1 MAPASSKPASKK
13 KASVDDCAA
22 ESQRKLNAS
31 LNASLARGKAL
42 KNLQKNAAYDLTT
55 PILPGTCDVTLGEL
69 MQTEKL
75 SLPDAVQV
83 MLKFRKDAAITD
95 PDEVG
100 LSLPPAKPRA
110 SKPKHEPKHDELSP
124 PKGILKKSKSCLDA
138 EPPQDDDD
146 DHGHT
151 AVKKGSNKHKPD
163 AEGSEPKVP
172 KGKAKPKRGS
182 SFEDPCLSEP
192 TSTAPSSPASNPKKK
207 AKKPEPEPTP
217 ASNPKKKAKKPE
229 PDHQDQD
236 KEPEE
241 GAPSTE
247 LKNSDQQKKKK
258 PQNKPPA
265 PEEKE
270 PEGEGSSPASSK
282 NSSLKKK
289 KKPQN
294 KPPAPEEKE
303 PEGETPASKK
313 EEAPELE
320 ESTNTRGKKR
330 TRSKTFNRSRAKED
344 LAEGT
349 GKEAAGKEGSVDYQA
364 DLEEMIAEID
374 RKDAEP
380 PCPRR
385 KRYKQSEP
393 NQGAPKDTK
402 DSKWP
407 KDWPHDAQPNLLAE
421 GWSCDSLALG
431 EEQMDSTNPATDP
444 AELETQVNG
453 SQTVTELI
461 ESLGASA
468 SQVGANGDY
477 SHLLGLLNNLK
488 LQIENP
494 APNPKPGPG
503 SATTGAEKGGGGKAD
518 KEGEGKA
525 EQEYEEEA
533 EQEYEGEE
541 WDDDS
546 WHEGE
551 EEECGQDEDQE
562 EQAESEELM
571 SNQESAKRV
580 LQERKDAKDSGGL
593 ASRPVATPARSL
605 DTIVQK
611 LKPVPAGEPN
621 DPNPEP
627 AQHARDVPSGAP
639 SAAAAPASDEQKI
652 NSTTHKKEYMRLKR
666 IVESGQLSAYPSMHQ
681 LANGTV
687 KERAELLKR
696 WVSSG
701 ENLANC
707 EHLIVAQRTCNQE
720 GRRKM
725 KLIAVKDMRKVEHI
739 ISTRQGIEAT
749 WHVNDRDAPG
759 IHEETKYWVTI
770 EETAEDSVN
779 VQHKQEFSAQAAAT
793 AAAAHNILSAPIE
806 PTMMSRPRANPS
818 AGPLSGDVLRAFDGY
833 HQNLA
838 EAAGVP
844 APAGAEIKK
853 EAGALAGLL
862 MELPEGDELR
872 DELEGASAKLN
883 KFRDAR
889 TAAEMKCQVTVAAT
903 DRCATGSKDPWLA
916 ISVCQGKLDI
926 STGCDIGALSCTYAL
941 YDAFA
946 VHIVAPMQ
954 N

>member
-100 LSLPPAKPRA
+100 LSLPPAKPGA

-124 PKGILKKSKSCLDA
+124 PKGILKKGKSRLDA

-146 DHGHT
+146 DVHGHT
-151 AVKKGSNKHKPD
+151 AVKKASSKRKPD
-163 AEGSEPKVP
+163 AKGSEPKVS

-192 TSTAPSSPASNPKKK
+192 APSSPASNPKKK

-229 PDHQDQD
+229 PDHQDE
-236 KEPEE
+236 EPEE

-247 LKNSDQQKKKK
+247 LENSKQQKKKK

-282 NSSLKKK
+282 NSSQKK

-294 KPPAPEEKE
+294 KPPVPEEKE
-303 PEGETPASKK
+303 PEGEARASKK
-313 EEAPELE
+313 EEAVEA
-320 ESTNTRGKKR
+320 STNNRGKKR
-330 TRSKTFNRSRAKED
+330 TKSKTFNRSHAKED

-349 GKEAAGKEGSVDYQA
+349 AKEAASKGHDGDEGSADYQA
-364 DLEEMIAEID
+364 DLQEMIDEID
-374 RKDAEP
+374 RADAEP

-421 GWSCDSLALG
+421 GWSCSSLALG
-431 EEQMDSTNPATDP
+431 EEQMDATNPATDP

-494 APNPKPGPG
+494 KPSPG
-503 SATTGAEKGGGGKAD
+503 SATTGAEKEGGGKADKEGEGKAD

-525 EQEYEEEA
+525 EQEYEGEAEQEYEGEA

-541 WDDDS
+541 WNDDS
-546 WHEGE
+546 WNEGE
-551 EEECGQDEDQE
+551 EEEYGQHEDQE

-580 LQERKDAKDSGGL
+580 LQEGKDAKDSGGL

-605 DTIVQK
+605 DAIIQK
-611 LKPVPAGEPN
+611 LKPVPAGEPKE
-621 DPNPEP
+621 PNPEP
-627 AQHARDVPSGAP
+627 AQLARDVPSGTP

-681 LANGTV
+681 LANGIV

-707 EHLIVAQRTCNQE
+707 EHLIIAQRTCNQE

-779 VQHKQEFSAQAAAT
+779 VQHKQQFSAQAAAT
-793 AAAAHNILSAPIE
+793 AAAAQNILSAPIE

-818 AGPLSGDVLRAFDGY
+818 PGPLSGDVLRAFDGY

-838 EAAGVP
+838 EAAGVA
-844 APAGAEIKK
+844 APAG
-853 EAGALAGLL
+853 
-862 MELPEGDELR
+862 
-872 DELEGASAKLN
+872 
-883 KFRDAR
+883 
-889 TAAEMKCQVTVAAT
+889 V
-903 DRCATGSKDPWLA
+903 
-916 ISVCQGKLDI
+916 
-926 STGCDIGALSCTYAL
+926 
-941 YDAFA
+941 
-946 VHIVAPMQ
+946 
-954 N
+954 

>member
-1 MAPASSKPASKK
+1 MVVAELLQWDAPIALILLVLLTRFNDRLTHKQDYDYVEIFAGAGEVSAKLREETASLAASAASSSMAPASSKPASKK

-100 LSLPPAKPRA
+100 LSLPPAKPGA

-124 PKGILKKSKSCLDA
+124 PKGILKKGKSRLDA

-146 DHGHT
+146 DDDDVHGHA
-151 AVKKGSNKHKPD
+151 AVKKASSKRKPD
-163 AEGSEPKVP
+163 AKGSEPKVP

-182 SFEDPCLSEP
+182 SFEDLCLSEP
-192 TSTAPSSPASNPKKK
+192 APSSPASNPKKK

-217 ASNPKKKAKKPE
+217 ASNPTKKAKKPE
-229 PDHQDQD
+229 PDHQDE
-236 KEPEE
+236 EPEE

-247 LKNSDQQKKKK
+247 LENSKQQKKKK

-282 NSSLKKK
+282 NSSQKKKKK

-303 PEGETPASKK
+303 PEGEGSSPASSKNSSQKKKKPQNKPPVPEEKEPEGEARASKK
-313 EEAPELE
+313 EEAVEA
-320 ESTNTRGKKR
+320 STNNRGKKR
-330 TRSKTFNRSRAKED
+330 TKSKTFNRSHAKED

-349 GKEAAGKEGSVDYQA
+349 AKEAASKGHDGDEGSADYQA
-364 DLEEMIAEID
+364 DLQEMIDEID
-374 RKDAEP
+374 R
-380 PCPRR
+380 
-385 KRYKQSEP
+385 
-393 NQGAPKDTK
+393 APKDTK

-421 GWSCDSLALG
+421 GWSCSSLALG
-431 EEQMDSTNPATDP
+431 EEQMDATNPATDP

-494 APNPKPGPG
+494 KPSPG
-503 SATTGAEKGGGGKAD
+503 SATTGAEKEGGGKADKEGEGKTD

-525 EQEYEEEA
+525 EQEYEGEAEQEYEGEAEQEYEGEA

-541 WDDDS
+541 WNDDS
-546 WHEGE
+546 WNEGE
-551 EEECGQDEDQE
+551 EEEYGQDEDQE

-580 LQERKDAKDSGGL
+580 LQEGKDAKDSGGL

-605 DTIVQK
+605 DAIIQK
-611 LKPVPAGEPN
+611 LKPVPAGEPKE
-621 DPNPEP
+621 PNPEP
-627 AQHARDVPSGAP
+627 AQLARDVPSGTP

-652 NSTTHKKEYMRLKR
+652 NSTTHKKEYMRAGR
-666 IVESGQLSAYPSMHQ
+666 I
-681 LANGTV
+681 
-687 KERAELLKR
+687 AE
-696 WVSSG
+696 
-701 ENLANC
+701 
-707 EHLIVAQRTCNQE
+707 
-720 GRRKM
+720 KM
-725 KLIAVKDMRKVEHI
+725 GLQWR
-739 ISTRQGIEAT
+739 
-749 WHVNDRDAPG
+749 DRDAPG

-779 VQHKQEFSAQAAAT
+779 VQHKQQFSAQAAAT

-806 PTMMSRPRANPS
+806 PTMMSRPS
-818 AGPLSGDVLRAFDGY
+818 
-833 HQNLA
+833 
-838 EAAGVP
+838 
-844 APAGAEIKK
+844 AEIKK

-872 DELEGASAKLN
+872 EELEGASAKLN
-883 KFRDAR
+883 KFRDAK

-903 DRCATGSKDPWLA
+903 DRCAAGSKDPWPLEYRSRFRYA
-916 ISVCQGKLDI
+916 RASWISLR
-926 STGCDIGALSCTYAL
+926 
-941 YDAFA
+941 
-946 VHIVAPMQ
+946 
-954 N
+954 